1 MPLAPGV
8 LERVQ
13 GDIRPLRAHFNHAGM
28 SLTPAPA
35 FARVQEH
42 LELEAQIGG
51 YEAAETV
58 EPELAAVSDS
68 IARLLNASAPECT
81 VTESA
86 TASWELALWA
96 MAESF
101 HWSERDRILVDQFA
115 YNTMHASVRQ
125 LAHAHGVEVVEVGAL
140 PDGRIDPEAL
150 TRALDDR
157 VRLVLVTHMPTH
169 LGTITDAAEAGR
181 LVRASGAIYALD
193 VAQTVGQMPVDV
205 EAIGCDIAF
214 APTRKF
220 LRAPRGTGLLY
231 VRRTIADQLGPRTP
245 AFGTEVDE
253 PTGRFLL
260 AAGLR
265 RFDQYESSIA
275 VRLGLG
281 VAVRYAIQIGLDVIA
296 GAVAERSI
304 EVTELLEGT
313 DGVKLAAS
321 RDSRGIVSFI
331 HSSLDPVA
339 IRARLAADGVNV
351 WVNTAVG
358 TPRDAQVRRDVLPSV
373 RVSPHYVTSDED
385 LVRLAAALRRL

>member
-1 MPLAPGV
+1 MPLAPEV

-101 HWSERDRILVDQFA
+101 RWSERDRILVDQFA
-115 YNTMHASVRQ
+115 YNTMDASIRQ
-125 LAHAHGVEVVEVGAL
+125 LAHAHGVEVIEVGAL
-140 PDGRIDPEAL
+140 PDGRIDPDAL
-150 TRALDDR
+150 SGALDDR

-169 LGTITDAAEAGR
+169 VGTVTDAAEIGR
-181 LVRASGAIYALD
+181 LVRQSGAIYALD

-231 VRRTIADQLGPRTP
+231 VRRALADELGPRTP

-253 PTGRFLL
+253 RTGRFLL

-265 RFDQYESSIA
+265 RFDQYESAIA
-275 VRLGLG
+275 VRLGLA

-296 GAVAERSI
+296 EAVAERSL
-304 EVTELLEGT
+304 EVTELLEAT
-313 DGVKLAAS
+313 DNVKLAAG
-321 RDSRGIVSFI
+321 RDSRGIVSFV

-339 IRARLAADGVNV
+339 IRARLAAEGVNV
-351 WVNTAVG
+351 WVNTPIG
-358 TPRDAQVRRDVLPSV
+358 TPRDAQVRREVLPSV

-385 LVRLAAALRRL
+385 IAKLHAGLRRL

>member
-8 LERVQ
+8 LARVCA
-13 GDIRPLRAHFNHAGM
+13 DIRPLRAHFNHAGM

-68 IARLLNASAPECT
+68 IARLLHASAPECT

-101 HWSERDRILVDQFA
+101 RWSERDRILVDQFA

-125 LAHAHGVEVVEVGAL
+125 LAHAHGVEVIEVGAL
-140 PDGRIDPEAL
+140 PDGRIDPGAL
-150 TRALDDR
+150 TGAMDDR

-169 LGTITDAAEAGR
+169 VGTVTDAAEIGR
-181 LVRASGAIYALD
+181 LVRSSGAIYALD

-231 VRRTIADQLGPRTP
+231 VRQALADQLGPRTP
-245 AFGTEVDE
+245 AFGTAVDE
-253 PTGRFLL
+253 RTGRFVL

-265 RFDQYESSIA
+265 RFDQYESAIA

-281 VAVRYAIQIGLDVIA
+281 VAIRYAIQIGLDVIA
-296 GAVAERSI
+296 DTVAERSL
-304 EVTELLEGT
+304 EVTNLLEGT

-321 RDSRGIVSFI
+321 RDSRGIVSFL

-339 IRARLAADGVNV
+339 IRARLAAEGVNV
-351 WVNTAVG
+351 WVNTPAG
-358 TPRDAQVRRDVLPSV
+358 TPLDAQARREVLPSV
-373 RVSPHYVTSDED
+373 RVSPHYVTSDD
-385 LVRLAAALRRL
+385 DIARLAAALRRL